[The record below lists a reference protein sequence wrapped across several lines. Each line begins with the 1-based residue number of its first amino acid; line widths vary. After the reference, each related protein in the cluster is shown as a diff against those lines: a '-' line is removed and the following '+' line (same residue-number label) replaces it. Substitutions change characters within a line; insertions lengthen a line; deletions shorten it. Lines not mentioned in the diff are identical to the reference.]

1 MSAENPNQHRAC
13 LQPRARQGRESV
25 LETKW
30 KRPTVGGR
38 RRLCLADRT
47 IDRIAVV
54 SVHIRNDVP
63 AVRLEALGR
72 VVREPAGNVAVDGD
86 TVIVVEGDELAE
98 AERARERTGFV
109 RDAFHHAAVANEY
122 VCVVIDDFEAG
133 TIEFAR
139 E

>member
-1 MSAENPNQHRAC
+1 MAGSSPPLPRGSHDRSHRC
-13 LQPRARQGRESV
+13 RVRPHQEPRAS
-25 LETKW
+25 
-30 KRPTVGGR
+30 
-38 RRLCLADRT
+38 RT
-47 IDRIAVV
+47 
-54 SVHIRNDVP
+54 P
-63 AVRLEALGR
+63 EALGR

-98 AERARERTGFV
+98 AECAGERTGFV

-122 VCVVIDDFEAG
+122 VCVVIDDFEAR